1 MVSSMGT
8 WRLGTKVVAGV
19 LTVLSL
25 VFASMIGVLTSN
37 ERTIFERQ
45 LAGKGENL
53 ARLLAS
59 ISLDPILSYNFD
71 YLESYAKELGKDPDV
86 AYVVVLDREGKPLTQ
101 SFAEPADR
109 AGLMTFNAPVQQG
122 SEVKGSVRIGLRTAA
137 IDAGVRRSQLLV
149 LTIGLVALALVA
161 VLVLLLFRKVVL
173 RGVESL
179 RADLG
184 RVAEGDIAGDI
195 AVEVRAEG
203 GDELALLHRSLGDTV
218 ERLRS
223 VVGGVQV
230 ASDSILS
237 ASQMMASS
245 TVQMSQGAS
254 EQASASQEASSS
266 IEEMA
271 SAIRQNAENAG
282 QTEKIA
288 ADTAQAAREGGR
300 VVSETV
306 AAMKAI
312 AERISIIDELAYQTN
327 LLALN
332 ASIEAARAGDHG
344 RGFAVVGAEV
354 RKLAER
360 SQGAAKEI
368 GELSGRSVKL
378 AEQAGALLERIVPDI
393 QKTAVLVAEITTASR
408 QQSSGTQ
415 ALAGAI
421 QQLDRV
427 AQQNAAS
434 AEELSA
440 TAEELSGQAQALQES
455 VAFFQ
460 TGATIAHRNGAL
472 ATAPTPGRF
481 ARLPALHRKPRATA

>member
-1 MVSSMGT
+1 MVQPMGS
-8 WRLGTKVVAGV
+8 WRLGTKVLAGV

-25 VFASMIGVLTSN
+25 VFASMIGVLSSN
-37 ERTIFERQ
+37 ERAVFERQ

-53 ARLLAS
+53 AHLLAS

-86 AYVVVLDREGKPLTQ
+86 AYVVVVDREGKPLTQ
-101 SFAEPADR
+101 AFAEPTDR
-109 AGLMTFNAPVQQG
+109 AGLMTFAGEIKQG
-122 SEVKGSVRIGLRTAA
+122 EEVKGSVRLGLRTAA
-137 IDAGVRRSQLLV
+137 IDAGVRRSQLIV
-149 LTIGLVALALVA
+149 LGIGLAAMVLVTT
-161 VLVLLLFRKVVL
+161 LVLLLFRAVVL
-173 RGVESL
+173 RGVERL

-184 RVAEGDIAGDI
+184 RVAQGDI
-195 AVEVRAEG
+195 AVEVRAVG

-223 VVGGVQV
+223 VVGGVQA

-254 EQASASQEASSS
+254 EQASAAEEASSS

-271 SAIRQNAENAG
+271 SAIRQNADNAG

-288 ADTAQAAREGGR
+288 ADTAQAAREGGK

-306 AAMKAI
+306 AAMKSI

-332 ASIEAARAGDHG
+332 ASIEAARAGEHG

-368 GELSGRSVKL
+368 GELSSRSVQL
-378 AEQAGALLERIVPDI
+378 AERAGALLERIVPDI
-393 QKTAVLVAEITTASR
+393 QRTALLVAEITAASR

-415 ALAGAI
+415 QLSGAI

-440 TAEELSGQAQALQES
+440 TAEELSSQAQALQDS
-455 VAFFQ
+455 VAFFR
-460 TGATIAHRNGAL
+460 TGAGAAAPRANGFG
-472 ATAPTPGRF
+472 TADAP
-481 ARLPALHRKPRATA
+481 ARLPRHPTAHPKPEAMA